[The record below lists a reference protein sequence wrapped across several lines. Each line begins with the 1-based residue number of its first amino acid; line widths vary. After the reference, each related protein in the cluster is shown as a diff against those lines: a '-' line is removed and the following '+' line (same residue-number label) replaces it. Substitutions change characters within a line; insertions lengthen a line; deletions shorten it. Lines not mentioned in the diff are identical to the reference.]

1 LGEKRKLKIFVI
13 GTRGIPHIPG
23 GVERHCEELYPRIV
37 ARGHQVYL
45 CTRSPY
51 VTHPGGEWH
60 GVKLINCYAPRKKNL
75 EAIVHTF
82 YSLVKARAY
91 CSDVVHVHGI
101 GPSLLV
107 PFARLMGLKVVV
119 TNHGPDYD
127 RAKWGKTAKAMLRLG
142 EKLGGVYANEV
153 IAISSMIANIIHER
167 CHRESNLI
175 YNGVTLP
182 QKSKKKDCLEQF
194 GIRPGKYVLAVARF
208 VPEKGLHDL
217 IEAFKML
224 DSKNKLVIAGDADY
238 ETAYSKN
245 LRKNAAQD
253 KRIVL
258 TGYLTGEPL
267 NQVYTHAVLFV
278 LPSNHEG
285 LPIALLE
292 AMSYG
297 IPVLV
302 SDILAN
308 REVGLPADR
317 YFQCGDV
324 YDLKKN
330 MELFLER
337 GVAEEEQKILMS
349 MLEERYNWNKIA
361 EQTIKVYRKI
371 IANTT

>member
-1 LGEKRKLKIFVI
+1 MKIFVI

-37 ARGHQVYL
+37 ARGHQVFL

-51 VTHPGGEWH
+51 VNYPGSDWR
-60 GVKLINCYAPRKKNL
+60 GVKLINCCAPRKKNL

-91 CSDVVHVHGI
+91 CPDVVHVHGI

-127 RAKWGKTAKAMLRLG
+127 RAKWSKTAKAMLRLG

-153 IAISSMIANIIHER
+153 IAISSMIANIVRDR

-182 QKSKKKDCLEQF
+182 LRSRQTDFLKTLGVE
-194 GIRPGKYVLAVARF
+194 PGKYILGVARF

-217 IEAFKML
+217 IEAVKIL
-224 DSKNKLVIAGDADY
+224 DRDQQLVIAGDADH
-238 ETAYSKN
+238 ETVYSRN
-245 LRKNAAQD
+245 LQSVAAED

-267 NQVYTHAVLFV
+267 NQVYTHAALFV
-278 LPSNHEG
+278 LPSYHEG
-285 LPIALLE
+285 LPMVLLE

-297 IPVLV
+297 LPVLV
-302 SDILAN
+302 SDIPAN
-308 REVGLPADR
+308 REVALPADR
-317 YFQCGDV
+317 YFRCGDV
-324 YDLKKN
+324 ADLAEKMAVLLQK
-330 MELFLER
+330 ELTDK
-337 GVAEEEQKILMS
+337 EQHEMFDKI
-349 MLEERYNWNKIA
+349 ENAYNWNNISEK
-361 EQTIKVYRKI
+361 TIEVYRRAK
-371 IANTT
+371 AKPSKTG

>member
-1 LGEKRKLKIFVI
+1 MKIFVI

-37 ARGHQVYL
+37 ARGHQVFL

-51 VTHPGGEWH
+51 VTHPGGEWR

-82 YSLVKARAY
+82 NSLVKARAY
-91 CSDVVHVHGI
+91 CPDVVHIHGI

-107 PFARLMGLKVVV
+107 PFARLMGLRVVV
-119 TNHGPDYD
+119 TNHGPDYH
-127 RAKWGKTAKAMLRLG
+127 RKKWGKTAKAVLYLG
-142 EKLGGVYANEV
+142 EKLGGIFANEV
-153 IAISSMIANIIHER
+153 IAISSVIADIVRDR

-182 QKSKKKDCLEQF
+182 LRSRQTDFLKTLGVE
-194 GIRPGKYVLAVARF
+194 PGKYILGVARF

-217 IEAFKML
+217 IKAFKML
-224 DSKNKLVIAGDADY
+224 DSKNKLVIVGDADH

-245 LRKNAAQD
+245 LQKNAAED
-253 KRIVL
+253 NRIIL

-278 LPSNHEG
+278 LTSNHEG
-285 LPIALLE
+285 LPIVLLE

-297 IPVLV
+297 ISVLV
-302 SDILAN
+302 SDIPAN

-330 MELFLER
+330 MGLLLER

-361 EQTIKVYRKI
+361 EQTVAVYEKVLRQC
-371 IANTT
+371 